1 MKLQEVAGG
10 KIWSELRRQIDFL
23 KPKTVKPPTPKA
35 LKKLKGNNVERTTA
49 RLSSAV
55 AKLKPK
61 SPIKPVQMARPGKA
75 TS

>member
-1 MKLQEVAGG
+1 MNIQEVAGA
-10 KIWSELRRQIDFL
+10 KVWSDLRKQIDL
-23 KPKTVKPPTPKA
+23 IKPKTLKVPNRPS
-35 LKKLKGNNVERTTA
+35 KKLKGSDIERTTA

-75 TS
+75 AS